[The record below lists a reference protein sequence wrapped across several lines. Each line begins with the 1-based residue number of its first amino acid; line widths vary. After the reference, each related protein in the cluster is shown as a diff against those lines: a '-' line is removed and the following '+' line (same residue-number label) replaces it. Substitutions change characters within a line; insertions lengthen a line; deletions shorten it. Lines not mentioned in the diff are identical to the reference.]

1 MMCTTEMNPRR
12 AFTLIELLVV
22 IAIIGILAALLLP
35 VLSRAKLKAQQT
47 TCLNNQ
53 KQLQTGWMVY
63 IDDHENTMPLNDNR
77 KTSLSPNTSTTNSWV
92 SGDAS
97 VSADLSYIEAGTIYS
112 YVGSPFV
119 YHCPSDNSLVTSSN
133 VLRTRSYS
141 LDYYLNGSLDP
152 LYLSYVPPEVVTT
165 DVVKYTGISRPS
177 LTFAFLDENA
187 NTIEDGVYLL
197 YRDPDET
204 WQNAPS
210 DRHSQGMN
218 LSFTDGHVEYW
229 RWRYPKQMLELAE
242 GVANNDDL
250 QDLRRLQAAL
260 PNAP

>member
-1 MMCTTEMNPRR
+1 LR

-22 IAIIGILAALLLP
+22 IAIIAILAALLLP
-35 VLSRAKLKAQQT
+35 VLSHAKLKAQQT
-47 TCLNNQ
+47 SCLNNL

-63 IDDHENTMPLNDNR
+63 VDDHENTMPLNDNR
-77 KTSLSPNTSTTNSWV
+77 NRSLSPNTSTTNSWV
-92 SGDAS
+92 AGDAT
-97 VSADLSYIEAGTIYS
+97 VSADLGYIKAGTIYS
-112 YVGSPFV
+112 YVGSPYV

-133 VLRTRSYS
+133 VLRARSYS

-152 LYLSYVPPEVVTT
+152 NYIAYQPPDVVSTI
-165 DVVKYTGISRPS
+165 VVKYSGISRPS
-177 LTFAFLDENA
+177 LTFSFLDENA
-187 NTIEDGVYLL
+187 NTIEDSVYLL

-218 LSFTDGHVEYW
+218 LAFTDGHGEHW
-229 RWRYPKQMLELAE
+229 KWRYPKPMQGRAE